1 MPWKESSR
9 TTVCP
14 HTNPDTP
21 PSSCSRTEEAA
32 SWPLACCRARECNPV
47 PSRARSRTERS
58 SRCSSRV
65 RPLSSGS
72 LRRPLPYS
80 PFPPTAP
87 PSSSGRSAPR
97 RTAAA
102 SGCQTSPDGH
112 DTAAS
117 PLPAPPVCCRQT
129 AAGFCRLCSGPKRA
143 DENLKT
149 ETCHSMTS
157 VCFHHGCVGVSRA
170 CRWPY

>member
-1 MPWKESSR
+1 MLSWKESSR

-14 HTNPDTP
+14 QTNPGTP
-21 PSSCSRTEEAA
+21 PSSWSRTEGAE
-32 SWPLACCRARECNPV
+32 SWPSACCRAKECNPV

-102 SGCQTSPDGH
+102 SGCQTSPDVQ

-117 PLPAPPVCCRQT
+117 PLPTPPVSCRQT

-149 ETCHSMTS
+149 ETRNNMTS
-157 VCFHHGCVGVSRA
+157 VYVHVSHRL
-170 CRWPY
+170 